1 MQFDFLF
8 FFLVFYCCLSF
19 ADTINVPCQFP
30 SKFKPHRVLSKNLT
44 LTSPGR
50 LERRNVTA
58 ELRKGVGGQSEPPWH
73 VSHSL
78 IFIHHLNPK
87 WQHLGKMTSEFFQ
100 SFKSTTLQGL
110 CATLIQIHYVWYT
123 STSNFFGCGPFL
135 KSLLNLLQYCFCF
148 IFWFFWPWGM
158 WDLRSLWRVEP
169 SPSALKGEVLIT
181 GPQGKS
187 PNCFL
192 KHFLPA
198 VTEAKRGRVFF
209 RTFVLL
215 LSINSVLIAS

>member
-1 MQFDFLF
+1 
-8 FFLVFYCCLSF
+8 
-19 ADTINVPCQFP
+19 
-30 SKFKPHRVLSKNLT
+30 
-44 LTSPGR
+44 
-50 LERRNVTA
+50 
-58 ELRKGVGGQSEPPWH
+58 
-73 VSHSL
+73 
-78 IFIHHLNPK
+78 
-87 WQHLGKMTSEFFQ
+87 
-100 SFKSTTLQGL
+100 
-110 CATLIQIHYVWYT
+110 
-123 STSNFFGCGPFL
+123 
-135 KSLLNLLQYCFCF
+135 
-148 IFWFFWPWGM
+148 M